1 MPRRPE
7 GRRTGALAALTLVV
21 TALVLAGTVEGAGD
35 SLARTAAR
43 AWHGV
48 FGDRPKP
55 APEQAQRVLVL
66 ISAPS
71 LADRM
76 AAAEEEPTAKQQR
89 QWNAEAEG
97 AQQLLLAGLRERDVH
112 VVRDQVF
119 TRTFN
124 GFSAVVSP
132 RALAELE
139 RAHDVAGVFPV
150 RTVYPA
156 APTAETIAGSDF
168 QPTGGRGTQVILP
181 GFSGNGVTVALL
193 DSGVDRRHPY
203 LRGKVERGF
212 DVVDGDTNV
221 VPAAKPGEPGVVEA
235 HGTRMAGLVVGHDGP
250 SGLQGVAPDARV
262 LPIRVMGWQQTADG
276 SWAVLGRGDL
286 LLAGLERAVDPDADG
301 DVEDAVAVALV
312 GGVEP
317 YAAFASSPEARAT
330 AGATALG
337 TLVVAP
343 VGNDGR
349 PGPGF
354 GTVAAPAAAAEAIA
368 VGTLDA
374 RREVLE
380 ADAQLRV
387 DDDTVLDG
395 PVRVLGGA
403 ALKTALRFEVASVA
417 GATLC
422 AARPP
427 RWLVGSGRR
436 SRRLLRH

>member
-1 MPRRPE
+1 M
-7 GRRTGALAALTLVV
+7 
-21 TALVLAGTVEGAGD
+21 
-35 SLARTAAR
+35 
-43 AWHGV
+43 
-48 FGDRPKP
+48 
-55 APEQAQRVLVL
+55 LVL

-76 AAAEEEPTAKQQR
+76 AAAEEEPTAKRQR
-89 QWNAEAEG
+89 KWAAEAEG
-97 AQQLLLAGLRERDVH
+97 AQQLLLAGLRERDVR

-168 QPTGGRGTQVILP
+168 QPTGGRGTQIILP

-221 VPAAKPGEPGVVEA
+221 VPAAKPGEPGVLEA

-286 LLAGLERAVDPDADG
+286 LLAGLERAVDPDGDG
-301 DVEDAVAVALV
+301 DVEDAAAVALI

-395 PVRVLGGA
+395 PVRFLGGA
-403 ALKTALRFEVASVA
+403 ALNTALRFEVASVA
-417 GATLC
+417 GPTLAQPDRPDGSL
-422 AARPP
+422 AAGDALGDFFGTDGVS
-427 RWLVGSGRR
+427 LVAGKAVVVQADAGRGRAPGAQRRRGRR
-436 SRRLLRH
+436 GGGARLRHEPPGRLARRGGRR